1 MSQYQG
7 ILTWSLH
14 KNIKYCFL
22 FVYLELGNTILDEI
36 NNLVCCCQACIQV
49 CFCCLRSHFLRSC
62 EVTWC
67 KCRKLF
73 AVSGCYVGNILKVRT
88 VCQQFCH
95 ISFVDDFF
103 SCSVYK
109 ACSL

>member
-36 NNLVCCCQACIQV
+36 NNLV
-49 CFCCLRSHFLRSC
+49 
-62 EVTWC
+62 
-67 KCRKLF
+67 KL
-73 AVSGCYVGNILKVRT
+73 AENIMEAL
-88 VCQQFCH
+88 
-95 ISFVDDFF
+95 
-103 SCSVYK
+103 Y
-109 ACSL
+109 